1 MVTDKHQIC
10 CSKLTVL
17 NEMTVRVEIT
27 LLIIPRRLHGTYFAW
42 KWKEVLSVVQQELL
56 AIEL

>member
-10 CSKLTVL
+10 SGELKSL
-17 NEMTVRVEIT
+17 NKMIVRVEVT
-27 LLIIPRRLHGTYFAW
+27 LLIIACRLHDTYFACQLR
-42 KWKEVLSVVQQELL
+42 EMLSVVQQELL